1 MAGRRSII
9 CAIER
14 YGGRPVGCVKIS
26 ANSWSRGAMYGE
38 AGLVRLY
45 GLMGRTK
52 HKETS
57 LFKLTCLMDACLV
70 TGWVDLG
77 AADVST

>member
-1 MAGRRSII
+1 MARRRSII
-9 CAIER
+9 CAI

-38 AGLVRLY
+38 ARLVRLPA
-45 GLMGRTK
+45 LMGHTK

-57 LFKLTCLMDACLV
+57 LLKLTCLMDACLV
-70 TGWVDLG
+70 IGWVDLG
-77 AADVST
+77 VVDVST